1 MKVGIIGA
9 GNIGTTAARL
19 FTKAGHEV
27 AISNSRDPDSLR
39 DLTAEL
45 GPTVRA
51 MTVWDATRF
60 VEMAMEA
67 IPLGKYVLLPAAEL
81 KGKIPISAAD
91 YYHQRDGEIDFGGL
105 SQSEFLA
112 RHLPGVRLVKAFNTM
127 YFRHLATMG
136 DIRLPLEERIA
147 VYLAGDDAEAK
158 TTVAKLIEEIGFAS
172 VDTGSLRESK
182 KQEPGSPIYNQP
194 MRAREARQAL
204 AQL

>member
-27 AISNSRDPDSLR
+27 AISNSRGPDSLR